1 MVQMTVSA
9 FRVVPE
15 FARGL
20 VRDLRVRWAL
30 EELGHDYDMKLIE
43 FEDRQGPAYRTLQP
57 FGQVPA
63 IEIDG
68 APMFES
74 GAILFALAEGTP
86 LMADGT
92 TGRNETLTWMFAALN
107 TVEPN
112 IATLAGNDFARG
124 DVEWARAARDTLV
137 EGVEKKLAVLD
148 SLLAKRDYLVGTFTV
163 ADILMVTVLRFINHT
178 PIVSAFGNVHA
189 YVERCE
195 SRPAFRKALDGQL
208 ADFDRPR
215 IAA

>member
-30 EELGHDYDMKLIE
+30 EELGRDYDTKLIE
-43 FEDRQGPAYRTLQP
+43 FEDRLSPAYLAVQP

-86 LMADGT
+86 LMADGAA
-92 TGRNETLTWMFAALN
+92 GRNETLTWMFAALN
-107 TVEPN
+107 TIEPN
-112 IATLAGNDFARG
+112 IAMLAGNDFARS
-124 DVEWARAARDTLV
+124 DVAWARAARDTLV
-137 EGVEKKLAVLD
+137 EGIEKKLAVLD
-148 SLLAKRDYLVGTFTV
+148 SLLTERDYLAGTFTV

-178 PIVSAFGNVHA
+178 PIVAAFSNVHA
-189 YVERCE
+189 YVARCQA
-195 SRPAFRKALDGQL
+195 RPAFSKALNDQL